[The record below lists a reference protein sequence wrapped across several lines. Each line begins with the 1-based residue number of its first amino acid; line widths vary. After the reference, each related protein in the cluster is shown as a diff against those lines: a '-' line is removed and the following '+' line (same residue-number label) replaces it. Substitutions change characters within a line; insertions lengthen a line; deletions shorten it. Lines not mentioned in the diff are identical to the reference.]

1 MYMLENENW
10 KKCHHKQNLSHLKL
24 LGSLVILSFFLQLLC
39 HYYCIIVRY
48 ESTQCCQR
56 KEEMVTRMSYVDKV
70 GLL

>member
-1 MYMLENENW
+1 MLENENW

-24 LGSLVILSFFLQLLC
+24 LGSLVILSFFLQLLF

-48 ESTQCCQR
+48 ESTQCCER